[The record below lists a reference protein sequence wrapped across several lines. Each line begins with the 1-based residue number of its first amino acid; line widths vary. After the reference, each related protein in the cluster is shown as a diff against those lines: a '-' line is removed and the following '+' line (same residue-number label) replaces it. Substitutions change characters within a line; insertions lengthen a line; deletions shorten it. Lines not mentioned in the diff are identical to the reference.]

1 MLLLVLSVAALLAG
15 PVFYYQLRR
24 GGLVA
29 RTVDHTFALALAAL
43 VLVVLMP
50 ETLSETG
57 WIGIPL
63 VLFGYAAPVL
73 VERGIHNAARLAHVA
88 TLTVA
93 AIGLGLHSVLDG
105 AGLAG
110 AETQIDSILP
120 VVIIMHRL
128 TVGMV
133 LWFILEPAF
142 GRRITFSI
150 LGFVALGTVIGY
162 QLVVQSGEFAAGVL
176 TYYLQ
181 AVILGTVIH
190 GLIHRNHLAGNTHK
204 H

>member
-1 MLLLVLSVAALLAG
+1 MFLLLLSVVALVAG

-24 GGLVA
+24 GGLIA
-29 RTVDHTFALALAAL
+29 RTVDRAFAL
-43 VLVVLMP
+43 VLAVLVLVILLP
-50 ETLSETG
+50 ETLSQAG
-57 WIGIPL
+57 WFGVPL
-63 VLFGYAAPVL
+63 IFFGYAAPVL

-93 AIGLGLHSVLDG
+93 ALGLGLHSVLDG

-110 AETQIDSILP
+110 AETQINSILP
-120 VVIIMHRL
+120 LVILMHRL

-150 LGFVALGTVIGY
+150 LGLVALGTIIGY
-162 QLVVQSGEFAAGVL
+162 LLVIQSGQFAAGAV

-181 AVILGTVIH
+181 AVIIGTVIH
-190 GLIHRNHLAGNTHK
+190 GLIHRNHLAGHR
-204 H
+204 HD

>member
-1 MLLLVLSVAALLAG
+1 MVYSDTKIFFV
-15 PVFYYQLRR
+15 
-24 GGLVA
+24 
-29 RTVDHTFALALAAL
+29 
-43 VLVVLMP
+43 
-50 ETLSETG
+50 
-57 WIGIPL
+57 
-63 VLFGYAAPVL
+63 VLFGYFAPVL
-73 VERGIHNAARLAHVA
+73 VERSVHNAARLAHVA
-88 TLTVA
+88 TLAVA

-110 AETQIDSILP
+110 AESQLDSVLP
-120 VVIIMHRL
+120 IVIIMHRL

-142 GRRITFSI
+142 GKRVAFAI
-150 LGFVALGTVIGY
+150 LAFVALGTVVGY
-162 QLVVQSGEFAAGVL
+162 ALVIQAGQMVESAV

-190 GLIHRNHLAGNTHK
+190 GLIHRNHLAGH

>member
-1 MLLLVLSVAALLAG
+1 LLLLLLSVVALVAG
-15 PVFYYQLRR
+15 PILYYQLRR
-24 GGLVA
+24 GDLIA
-29 RTVDHTFALALAAL
+29 RAVDHTLALVLAVL

-50 ETLSETG
+50 ETFTQTG
-57 WIGIPL
+57 WIALPMM
-63 VLFGYAAPVL
+63 LFGYLAPIL
-73 VERGIHNAARLAHVA
+73 VEKGIHNAARFAHVA
-88 TLTVA
+88 TLAVA
-93 AIGLGLHSVLDG
+93 AVGLGLHSILDG

-110 AETQIDSILP
+110 AEFQVNTLLP
-120 VVIIMHRL
+120 VAIIMHRL

-142 GRRITFSI
+142 GKRITFGV

-162 QLVVQSGEFAAGVL
+162 QLVSQSGQFAASVT
-176 TYYLQ
+176 TYYIQ

-190 GLIHRNHLAGNTHK
+190 GLIHRNHLAGHAHK